1 MNKNNV
7 IVVDVDKSKLN
18 IEYARYFL
26 QAHEQKIKSLFH
38 GTGQQ
43 FINAG
48 DLNRIMPKE
57 FRFRNPKINED
68 LKGKLCMNRVGS
80 FGVEFYK

>member
-7 IVVDVDKSKLN
+7 IVIDVDKTKLN

-26 QAHEQKIKSLFH
+26 QAHEQRIKSLFH
-38 GTGQQ
+38 GTAQQ
-43 FINAG
+43 FINTE

-57 FRFRNPKINED
+57 FRFRNPKKNED